1 MSKYHVKQSDV
12 KPYHPANHVGT
23 SNYRL
28 ISPETVGAKQ
38 LEVLVGEVEKGKGAL
53 PHAHPGIE
61 QACYML
67 EGTAD
72 IEIGGEKFLLSQ
84 GEMCFFPVNEMHKV
98 TVTSDKAKI
107 LVIYAPPYL
116 EKPENARR

>member
-1 MSKYHVKQSDV
+1 MSKYHVRQSDV
-12 KPYHPANHVGT
+12 KPYSPANHHGT
-23 SNYRL
+23 SNFRL
-28 ISPETVGAKQ
+28 IGPETVGAKQ

-67 EGTAD
+67 DGTAHV
-72 IEIGGEKFLLSQ
+72 EVGGEKFEMVK
-84 GEMCFFPVNEMHKV
+84 GDMCFFPADAPHLL
-98 TVTSDKAKI
+98 TVTSDLGRV
-107 LVIYAPPYL
+107 LVIYTPQYL

>member
-1 MSKYHVKQSDV
+1 MSKYHIRQSDV
-12 KPYHPANHVGT
+12 NPYSPANHVGT
-23 SNYRL
+23 RNFRM
-28 ISPETVGAKQ
+28 ISPETVGATQ

-67 EGTAD
+67 EGKAD
-72 IEIGGEKFLLSQ
+72 VEIGGEKFVLAT
-84 GEMCFFPVNEMHKV
+84 GEMCFFPVDEMHKV
-98 TVTSDKAKI
+98 TVTTDRAKI

-116 EKPENARR
+116 EKPENARK